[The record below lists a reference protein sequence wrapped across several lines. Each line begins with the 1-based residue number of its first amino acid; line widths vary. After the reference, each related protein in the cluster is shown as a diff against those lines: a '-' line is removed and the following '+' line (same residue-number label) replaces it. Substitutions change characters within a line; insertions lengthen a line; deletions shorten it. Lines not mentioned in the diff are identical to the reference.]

1 MYLLYDDENSVY
13 IIKKKK
19 MKIRKNYYLVISLL
33 VIIGVLLVKS
43 WDFWQ
48 EPRLWAEEGTVYL
61 KASLEESWRSALSSQ
76 LGYYA
81 IIPSVTIYFSTFSP
95 LQYLPYITQGASLL
109 FWILLFGLIA
119 GINKKEYSA
128 GVKIVYLFSVL
139 FILLSQPEVFL
150 NTINLQFI
158 TPLILL
164 VSLLYDEKKL
174 TKIQIMG
181 FRILQVICILNGV
194 LSLLL
199 MPYLL
204 YRAVL
209 KDKKYGL
216 AILYIFLGLL
226 HVYFVLNYS
235 GQSDLMWRVN
245 GNLEYLIQDFERSIL
260 RVIANRKIYVILVG
274 LVLLIIGI
282 LYAEGRKEGR
292 KEGRG
297 GRVSHF
303 DRKLVF
309 DCFIYRFYKIAKAYY
324 S

>member
-13 IIKKKK
+13 IIKNKK
-19 MKIRKNYYLVISLL
+19 MKIRKSYYLVISLL

-61 KASLEESWRSALSSQ
+61 KASLEESWHSALSSQ

-81 IIPSVTIYFSTFSP
+81 IIPSVTIYFSTFFP
-95 LQYLPYITQGASLL
+95 LQYLPYITQGVSLL

-119 GINKKEYSA
+119 GINKKEYSV

-164 VSLLYDEKKL
+164 VSLLYNEQKL
-174 TKIQIMG
+174 TKLQIIG

-204 YRAVL
+204 YKAVL

-260 RVIANRKIYVILVG
+260 RVLANRKIYVILAG

-292 KEGRG
+292 PAARG
-297 GRVSHF
+297 ASVSHF

-309 DCFIYRFYKIAKAYY
+309 DYFIYRFYKIAKAYY